1 MRLMIVDAF
10 MKFVQQFPR
19 LFGTSSAG
27 NTLFYPPH
35 PPVFPK
41 DLMEHTDLPEV
52 HPCSTSLYSI

>member
-1 MRLMIVDAF
+1 MDAI

-41 DLMEHTDLPEV
+41 DLTEHTDLPEV
-52 HPCSTSLYSI
+52 YPCSTNLYSI